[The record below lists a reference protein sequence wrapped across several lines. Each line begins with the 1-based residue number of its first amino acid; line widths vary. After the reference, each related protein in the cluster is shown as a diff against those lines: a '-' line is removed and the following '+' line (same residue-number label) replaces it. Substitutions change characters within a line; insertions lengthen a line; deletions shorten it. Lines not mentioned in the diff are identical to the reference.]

1 MEVFHYHFTID
12 YTSLDDGSQEFFDV
26 KMCDHQWCAEIPWL
40 HLSSS
45 IKEVKELIAIL
56 EAVIKGERTEHYW
69 GSDVKHIHSKQ
80 ETSTVRNPNSND
92 ATEMP
97 TEVQTVILLKM
108 VKDWVLFLESI
119 PKELLGT
126 RTNNSLLWK

>member
-1 MEVFHYHFTID
+1 MERFNYLFTID
-12 YTSLDDGSQEFFDV
+12 FTSLDDGSQDFFDV
-26 KMCDHQWCAEIPWL
+26 KTCDTKIREAEIPWL

-119 PKELLGT
+119 PKELLSRWT
-126 RTNNSLLWK
+126 IE